1 MSDWENPYEGYVLD
15 GKAVEQ
21 KISEYEEETYSTFI
35 ILKKDKLF
43 GSSLEGESRCLE
55 QSRSKHLP

>member
-55 QSRSKHLP
+55 Q